1 MPEAANTA
9 ACDGRTDSPQPA
21 PETLDGPDLG
31 PDPDA
36 VTVENGGCNDL
47 VHHKPGQERPEE
59 KEMVDAVASAVGA
72 VSDSIP
78 AVQICVRV
86 RPMLQWEKAEG
97 YEASAMELK
106 EGINGTVALKE
117 DGRHRHFGFNAVI
130 GGDRTQQEV
139 WEMSRLDAVVRKVA
153 LGFHATVFAYGQTGT
168 GKTHTMEG
176 FTYEHHCGI
185 APTMAAARP
194 RVKAKATPAEQLG
207 IVPRA
212 VVALF
217 DRVEAIKAEK
227 DVAAPAT
234 SAPESFAPATSA
246 SSFSSTS
253 SCVVRLSFL
262 QIYNEKIFDLLNP
275 SSTVSQREAGGRGE
289 EFSGLRLRWDA
300 ARRHFFVENLFQ
312 YECSSAEEALQHYQ
326 QGIQNKQVASTTM
339 NVASSRSH
347 TLLVLTLLRR
357 EGDEEG
363 NRTPRRQGRQGQGR
377 PCQEVISQLSLVD
390 LAGSERS
397 IAGVSGRDAGKS
409 TTRFQEAVNVNQ
421 SLFVLRRVITALSK
435 REATGRN
442 EIVHV
447 PYRESKLTS
456 LLQNSLGGNSYL
468 VMFACVAPSERQDD
482 ENLSTLQYASQAAC
496 IRNQPVVNLDPKDQ
510 LIQQLEARLAVAHE
524 YLRRTL
530 QVAELPEDLLEE
542 ERRAAGAPRRP
553 RPRLK
558 AKAAPKKRTAHGQ
571 AAQEHDGAHAQA
583 AQAAPATGT
592 GQSRSARAKTWTGL
606 EQRWGFQDEPR
617 DPVGERKQKNQ
628 ETASESSRE
637 SSKSTTKPVK
647 RMSGREASSATST
660 LSRVVQGAAQKSPS
674 CDDWPFAVRSKK
686 SETKGQ
692 ELFAAVDAMMRGYDG
707 PKPSP
712 RKPKPRPASLPPVVP
727 EVSASQWP
735 PKPPKESPAASAQSS
750 ETALDGMAGSK
761 CSCCGSDRP
770 PQTDAEAEKG
780 AVSMEDAL
788 QLQKALDVQRRLEE
802 ELLAAHGRIQ
812 NLEVQ
817 QTKLSGE
824 QAMMQNLQ
832 SENTELQR
840 RLEVFY
846 KAMEFEAD
854 ERDAHPTEQQ
864 DLTPKGVVPPSPE
877 IEAVASIRQKIEKFH
892 SQLVLEAVTLRNE
905 VARLKKKKWIIKAV
919 LDNGGEHERQAIV
932 EEVAQLRSKREFDGS
947 TAT

>member
-1 MPEAANTA
+1 
-9 ACDGRTDSPQPA
+9 
-21 PETLDGPDLG
+21 
-31 PDPDA
+31 
-36 VTVENGGCNDL
+36 
-47 VHHKPGQERPEE
+47 
-59 KEMVDAVASAVGA
+59 
-72 VSDSIP
+72 
-78 AVQICVRV
+78 
-86 RPMLQWEKAEG
+86 
-97 YEASAMELK
+97 
-106 EGINGTVALKE
+106 
-117 DGRHRHFGFNAVI
+117 
-130 GGDRTQQEV
+130 
-139 WEMSRLDAVVRKVA
+139 
-153 LGFHATVFAYGQTGT
+153 
-168 GKTHTMEG
+168 
-176 FTYEHHCGI
+176 
-185 APTMAAARP
+185 
-194 RVKAKATPAEQLG
+194 
-207 IVPRA
+207 
-212 VVALF
+212 
-217 DRVEAIKAEK
+217 
-227 DVAAPAT
+227 
-234 SAPESFAPATSA
+234 
-246 SSFSSTS
+246 
-253 SCVVRLSFL
+253 
-262 QIYNEKIFDLLNP
+262 
-275 SSTVSQREAGGRGE
+275 
-289 EFSGLRLRWDA
+289 
-300 ARRHFFVENLFQ
+300 
-312 YECSSAEEALQHYQ
+312 
-326 QGIQNKQVASTTM
+326 M

-660 LSRVVQGAAQKSPS
+660 LSRVVQGRKMTEDVDFSKLTCNHSSVCLDVVSILQCFSNAVFLSSMVIHHNQLSGGAAQKSPS

-692 ELFAAVDAMMRGYDG
+692 ELFAAVDAPWVLKM
-707 PKPSP
+707 
-712 RKPKPRPASLPPVVP
+712 VF
-727 EVSASQWP
+727 
-735 PKPPKESPAASAQSS
+735 ES
-750 ETALDGMAGSK
+750 
-761 CSCCGSDRP
+761 
-770 PQTDAEAEKG
+770 
-780 AVSMEDAL
+780 
-788 QLQKALDVQRRLEE
+788 
-802 ELLAAHGRIQ
+802 
-812 NLEVQ
+812 
-817 QTKLSGE
+817 
-824 QAMMQNLQ
+824 
-832 SENTELQR
+832 
-840 RLEVFY
+840 
-846 KAMEFEAD
+846 
-854 ERDAHPTEQQ
+854 
-864 DLTPKGVVPPSPE
+864 
-877 IEAVASIRQKIEKFH
+877 
-892 SQLVLEAVTLRNE
+892 
-905 VARLKKKKWIIKAV
+905 
-919 LDNGGEHERQAIV
+919 
-932 EEVAQLRSKREFDGS
+932 
-947 TAT
+947 